1 VTGVYSDEPLQ
12 RPAPVCDADGRPL
25 TGAALACAGY
35 GSSVVVTATMGF
47 VAAGQA
53 LALLSDTVRGRR

>member
-1 VTGVYSDEPLQ
+1 VNG
-12 RPAPVCDADGRPL
+12 AP
-25 TGAALACAGY
+25 LACAGY

-53 LALLSDTVRGRR
+53 LAALSAKPRGPR

>member
-1 VTGVYSDEPLQ
+1 V
-12 RPAPVCDADGRPL
+12 A
-25 TGAALACAGY
+25 GAALACAGY

-53 LALLSDTVRGRR
+53 LALLAAAAGDAR